1 MLFSEFDQSKY
12 LKASDLGEV
21 GAEKKAKIKAFT
33 KEVIGDEQQLRMCV
47 WFTNLQKA
55 LLLNKT
61 NLRVLQAKFGDSA
74 EASVGKIV
82 ILYSIMA
89 PFRGQIVP
97 ALRLRIPPP
106 KDGAKA
112 APPPPP
118 PVDDDLDEVEDE
130 L

>member
-1 MLFSEFDQSKY
+1 MKIGLALTGFH
-12 LKASDLGEV
+12 LASL
-21 GAEKKAKIKAFT
+21 
-33 KEVIGDEQQLRMCV
+33 EQ
-47 WFTNLQKA
+47 
-55 LLLNKT
+55 
-61 NLRVLQAKFGDSA
+61 FGDSA

-118 PVDDDLDEVEDE
+118 VDDDLDEVEDE

>member
-1 MLFSEFDQSKY
+1 MLFSDFDQSKFM
-12 LKASDLGEV
+12 KASDLGEI
-21 GAEKKAKIKAFT
+21 GSEKKAKIKAFT
-33 KEVIGDEQQLRMCV
+33 KEVIGEEQQARMCV

-61 NLRVLQAKFGDSA
+61 NLRALQAKFGDSA
-74 EASVGKIV
+74 EASVGKVV

-112 APPPPP
+112 APAPPP
-118 PVDDDLDEVEDE
+118 PVEEE